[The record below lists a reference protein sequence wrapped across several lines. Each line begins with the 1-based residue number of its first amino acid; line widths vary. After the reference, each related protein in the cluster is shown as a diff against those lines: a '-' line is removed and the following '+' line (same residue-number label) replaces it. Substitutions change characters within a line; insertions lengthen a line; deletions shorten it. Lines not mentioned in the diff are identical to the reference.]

1 MGTTEH
7 FEPQNIP
14 PLPTHLH
21 RRLLLDYIPT
31 ELKVKKK
38 HRSIEIY
45 HEELIA
51 SEQNQLLS
59 SYLKNFS
66 VKTSSEKYVG
76 AKLS

>member
-38 HRSIEIY
+38 STE
-45 HEELIA
+45 A
-51 SEQNQLLS
+51 
-59 SYLKNFS
+59 
-66 VKTSSEKYVG
+66 
-76 AKLS
+76 